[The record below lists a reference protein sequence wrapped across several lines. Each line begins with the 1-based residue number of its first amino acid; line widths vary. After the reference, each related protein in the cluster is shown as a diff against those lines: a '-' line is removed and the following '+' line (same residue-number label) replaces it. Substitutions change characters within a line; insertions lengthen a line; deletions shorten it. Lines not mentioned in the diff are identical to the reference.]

1 MHGGETLIQT
11 HLSLHRF
18 SFHEMQVFTSLYGCG
33 SATADKWYNKGI
45 RTIDDS
51 IDNGRLYHTKHH
63 FFDSVTP
70 CITLLH
76 LGKQITILLL

>member
-45 RTIDDS
+45 RTIDDL
-51 IDNGRLYHTKHH
+51 RLHSELILTE
-63 FFDSVTP
+63 TQQLGQCRL
-70 CITLLH
+70 CIGQH
-76 LGKQITILLL
+76 